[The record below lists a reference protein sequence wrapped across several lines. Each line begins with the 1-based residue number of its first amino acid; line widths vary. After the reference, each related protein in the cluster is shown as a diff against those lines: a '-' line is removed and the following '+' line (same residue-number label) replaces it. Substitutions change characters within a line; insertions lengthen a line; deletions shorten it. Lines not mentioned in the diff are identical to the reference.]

1 LPHKCFIFISDM
13 TLPEKLKDYRIILAS
28 ASPRRHSLLKGLG
41 FDYEVVVR
49 ETKETYPANLI
60 KEEIPVYLAS
70 LKADAFDPDEFGPNT
85 LIITA
90 DTIVWLN
97 DHIIGKPEDSEHAI
111 NLLKQL
117 SGNTHEV
124 FTGVCLKTNKR
135 THCFYSCSKV
145 TFRHLSDDEIIWY
158 VDKYQPFDKAGAY
171 GAQEWIGFIGIEH
184 IEGSF
189 YNVMGLPT
197 QKLYV
202 ELDKLL

>member
-1 LPHKCFIFISDM
+1 M
-13 TLPEKLKDYRIILAS
+13 TLTEKLQDYRIILAS
-28 ASPRRHSLLKGLG
+28 ASPRRHQLLEGLG
-41 FDYEVVVR
+41 FDFEVVVR
-49 ETKETYPANLI
+49 ETKEDYPATLK

-70 LKADAFDPDEFGPNT
+70 LKADAFDPDEFGPKT

-90 DTIVWLN
+90 DTIVWLK
-97 DHIIGKPEDSEHAI
+97 DQIIGKPDNKEHAI
-111 NLLKQL
+111 SMLKQL
-117 SGNTHEV
+117 SGSTHEV
-124 FTGVCLKTNKR
+124 FTGVCLKTNKSG
-135 THCFYSCSKV
+135 HCFYSCSKV
-145 TFRHLSDDEIIWY
+145 TFRHLSDAEINWY
-158 VDKYQPFDKAGAY
+158 VDTYKPYDKAGAY

>member
-1 LPHKCFIFISDM
+1 M
-13 TLPEKLKDYRIILAS
+13 TLSEKLKDYRIILAS
-28 ASPRRHSLLKGLG
+28 ASPRRHSLLGGLG
-41 FDYEVVVR
+41 FDFEVVVR
-49 ETKETYPANLI
+49 ETIETYPLTL
-60 KEEIPVYLAS
+60 KREEIPVYLAT
-70 LKADAFDPDEFGPNT
+70 LKSDAYDPDEFGPKT

-97 DHIIGKPEDSEHAI
+97 DQIIGKPDSPEHAVS
-111 NLLKQL
+111 LLKRL

-124 FTGVCLKTNKR
+124 FTGVCLKTNKLS
-135 THCFYSCSKV
+135 HCFSACSKV
-145 TFRHLSDDEIIWY
+145 TFRKLSDEEIIWY
-158 VDKYQPFDKAGAY
+158 VDKYKPFDKAGAY

-202 ELDKLL
+202 ELDKVL

>member
-1 LPHKCFIFISDM
+1 M

-28 ASPRRHSLLKGLG
+28 ASPRRHSLLKGLD
-41 FDYEVVVR
+41 FDFEVIVR
-49 ETKETYPANLI
+49 ETEEEYPAGLK
-60 KEEIPVYLAS
+60 KEEIPVYLAFV
-70 LKADAFDPDEFGPNT
+70 KASAFDPEEFGSNV

-90 DTIVWLN
+90 DTIVWL
-97 DHIIGKPEDSEHAI
+97 DGQVIGKPRNQVHAVK
-111 NLLKQL
+111 LLKQL

-124 FTGVCLKTNKR
+124 YTGVCLKTNKSQ
-135 THCFYSCSKV
+135 HCFHSCSKV
-145 TFRHLSDDEIIWY
+145 SFRHLSDEEIHWY
-158 VDKYQPFDKAGAY
+158 VEKYKPFDKAGAY
-171 GAQEWIGFIGIEH
+171 GAQEWIGFIGIDH

>member
-1 LPHKCFIFISDM
+1 M
-13 TLPEKLKDYRIILAS
+13 TLPEKLQDYRIILAS
-28 ASPRRHSLLKGLG
+28 ASPRRHQLLEGLG
-41 FDYEVVVR
+41 FDFEIIVR
-49 ETKETYPANLI
+49 ETKEDYPATLK

-70 LKADAFDPDEFGPNT
+70 LKADAFDPDEFGPKT

-97 DHIIGKPEDSEHAI
+97 DQIIGKPENKEHAI
-111 NLLKQL
+111 SMLKQL
-117 SGNTHEV
+117 SGSTHEV
-124 FTGVCLKTNKR
+124 FTGVCLKTNKSG
-135 THCFYSCSKV
+135 HCFYSSSKV
-145 TFRHLSDDEIIWY
+145 TFRHLSDAEISWY
-158 VDKYQPFDKAGAY
+158 VDTYKPYDKAGAY